1 MMPVAAVV
9 VAGANGPCKDVV
21 AASGEA
27 GAYWC
32 PCKDYEG
39 LRDPASQPAIS
50 LQLNPESP
58 LQCKICLS
66 AATPLVTATS
76 CQPFLQLQTVT
87 PPPLHS
93 RISPAGLPPLSC
105 PSSRRFSEK
114 SGDSAPFFFFVAP
127 PSLRF
132 PHLSA
137 HHHHHHH
144 HHTVYPH
151 DNQASHSCLFLFH
164 YFYEIFSCEF
174 FWILPVILHTSSR
187 LFFFPSTWSP
197 PFRPHD
203 HCTQVISFFF

>member
-1 MMPVAAVV
+1 MVRRHPPLLFHSQWGRHGSRLGEEGEPGTSMAAFIMMPVAAVV

-58 LQCKICLS
+58 LQRKICLS

-87 PPPLHS
+87 
-93 RISPAGLPPLSC
+93 LPPCTLESLQQGC
-105 PSSRRFSEK
+105 HLFLAPLQGGFQK
-114 SGDSAPFFFFVAP
+114 KVATQHPFFSS
-127 PSLRF
+127 SLLL
-132 PHLSA
+132 LSGSLTFQPTTTTTRST
-137 HHHHHHH
+137 
-144 HHTVYPH
+144 HTT
-151 DNQASHSCLFLFH
+151 
-164 YFYEIFSCEF
+164 IK
-174 FWILPVILHTSSR
+174 
-187 LFFFPSTWSP
+187 
-197 PFRPHD
+197 
-203 HCTQVISFFF
+203 QVIPVFFCFIIFMKFFLVNFFGFFQ